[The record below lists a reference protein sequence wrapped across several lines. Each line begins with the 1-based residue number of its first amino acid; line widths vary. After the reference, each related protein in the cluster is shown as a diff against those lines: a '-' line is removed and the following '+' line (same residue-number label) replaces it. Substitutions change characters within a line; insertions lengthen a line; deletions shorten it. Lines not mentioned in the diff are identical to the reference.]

1 MGDYI
6 QRMEDLEKLARAH
19 EGVTGVFA
27 VQAGRDLRV
36 IVNPSVLTDDAAG
49 GLAPICR
56 EISERIKFPGQ
67 IRVTVVRELRCTEYA
82 K

>member
-1 MGDYI
+1 M
-6 QRMEDLEKLARAH
+6 QRLDDLEKLARSH
-19 EGVTGVFA
+19 DGVTGVFA

-36 IVNPSVLTDDAAG
+36 IVDPAAMDDAAA
-49 GLAPICR
+49 GLLARTLCR
-56 EISERIKFPGQ
+56 EISEKIKFPGQ

>member
-1 MGDYI
+1 MA
-6 QRMEDLEKLARAH
+6 KAH
-19 EGVTGVFA
+19 AGVTGVFA

-36 IVNPSVLTDDAAG
+36 IVDPAAISDEAAG
-49 GLAPICR
+49 VLARELCR
-56 EISERIKFPGQ
+56 EISDRIRFPGQ